1 MEKTLTALT
10 FLLVPVLLIA
20 QFACSRPTSSDYD
33 IVISNGTVIDPE
45 TNLEAIRNVGITN
58 GLIQTISAESLTGR
72 ATLDATGLV
81 VAPGFID
88 LHSHGQDAENYRLK
102 AMDGVTTAL
111 ELEVGTADVD
121 RWYAEREGKALIHY
135 GAGIGHIPVRM
146 SVMRDPGTF
155 LPSGDAANRPASE
168 AEIEEMKQR
177 IERGLRRGA
186 PAVGFGVAYT
196 PFATRWEILE
206 MFRVAAKF
214 GATAHV
220 HVRNCGE
227 KETDDNIRGIEE
239 VIAASAVTGA
249 SLHVVHINSCG
260 LRATPQLLQLVGEAK
275 AQGLTITT
283 EAYPYTA
290 GMTEIKSA
298 LFDEGWREKRGL
310 DYKDLQWPATG
321 ERLNAESFGRYRK
334 AGGWVIIHMNSE
346 EMVRAAV
353 VSPLT
358 AIASDSVMENGKGH
372 PRSSGTYSRIL
383 GRYVRE
389 AKLLTLMDAI
399 RKMSLLPA
407 QVLERRVPM
416 MKNKGR
422 IRVGA
427 DADLTIFD
435 PEHVIDKA
443 TYEAPANYSEG
454 IKYVLVTGTV
464 IVKDG
469 QLQEGVAPGK
479 PVRAAMQ

>member
-1 MEKTLTALT
+1 MKKSLAGLF

-20 QFACSRPTSSDYD
+20 QFGCSRTSSGDHD
-33 IVISNGTVIDPE
+33 IVILNGTVIDPE
-45 TNLEAIRNVGITN
+45 TKLEAIRNVGITN
-58 GLIQTISAESLTGR
+58 GLVQTISAESLTGR
-72 ATLDATGLV
+72 ATLDAAGLV

-111 ELEVGTADVD
+111 ELEVGTADID

-135 GAGIGHIPVRM
+135 GASIGHIPVRM
-146 SVMRDPGTF
+146 SVMHDPGSF
-155 LPSGDAANRPASE
+155 LPSGDAANRAASE
-168 AEIEEMKQR
+168 AEIVEMKQL
-177 IERGLRRGA
+177 IERGLQRGA
-186 PAVGFGVAYT
+186 PAVGFGIAYT
-196 PFATRWEILE
+196 PSATRWEILE
-206 MFRVAAKF
+206 MFRVTAKL

-220 HVRNCGE
+220 HMRHCGE
-227 KETDDNIRGIEE
+227 KQSDNVTNALEE
-239 VIAASAVTGA
+239 VIAASTVTDA
-249 SLHVVHINSCG
+249 PLHVVHINSCG
-260 LRATPQLLQLVGEAK
+260 LRATPSLLQVISEAK
-275 AQGLTITT
+275 ARGMNVTT
-283 EAYPYTA
+283 ESYPYTA
-290 GMTEIKSA
+290 GMTRIESA
-298 LFDEGWREKRGL
+298 TYDEGWQERRGL
-310 DYKDLQWPATG
+310 DYKDLEWPATG
-321 ERLNAESFGRYRK
+321 ERLNAGSFARYRK
-334 AGGWVIIHMNSE
+334 AGGWVISHMNTE

-353 VSPLT
+353 ASPLT
-358 AIASDSVMENGKGH
+358 AIASDGVMENGKGH

-389 AKLLTLMDAI
+389 AKLLTLAEAI

-407 QVLERRVPM
+407 QVLERHVPM
-416 MKNKGR
+416 MRNKGR

-435 PEHVIDKA
+435 PERVIDKA

-454 IKYVLVTGTV
+454 IKYVLINGTV

-479 PVRAAMQ
+479 PVRAPIQ